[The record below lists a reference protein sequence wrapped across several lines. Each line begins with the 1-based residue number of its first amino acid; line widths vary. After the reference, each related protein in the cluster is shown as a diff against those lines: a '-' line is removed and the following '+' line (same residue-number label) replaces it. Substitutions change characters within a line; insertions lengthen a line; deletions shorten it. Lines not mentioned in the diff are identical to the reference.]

1 MSRFITRVFPARVA
15 SFSIAIQGGDSK
27 RRDPAF
33 RLFVDACP
41 SGDELLYGIS
51 IGFFAG
57 LNAAFIE
64 DSVVQITECWHG
76 FILPFDEEV
85 RFSISD
91 PHRPLYFYQSYYHY
105 RNCACGET
113 SEGEGGPWT
122 ARKLPVFDA
131 RKRGKQQD
139 VADLG
144 DDSGSYQQEE
154 YHGDARCSPHVVK
167 PYPFWYDGP

>member
-15 SFSIAIQGGDSK
+15 SFSIAIQGGDCK

-91 PHRPLYFYQSYYHY
+91 PHQPLYFYQSYYHY
-105 RNCACGET
+105 RNCGCGET
-113 SEGEGGPWT
+113 SEG
-122 ARKLPVFDA
+122 
-131 RKRGKQQD
+131 
-139 VADLG
+139 
-144 DDSGSYQQEE
+144 DDSGSFQQEE
-154 YHGDARCSPHVVK
+154 YHGDARCSAHVVK
-167 PYPFWYDGP
+167 PYPFCYDGP